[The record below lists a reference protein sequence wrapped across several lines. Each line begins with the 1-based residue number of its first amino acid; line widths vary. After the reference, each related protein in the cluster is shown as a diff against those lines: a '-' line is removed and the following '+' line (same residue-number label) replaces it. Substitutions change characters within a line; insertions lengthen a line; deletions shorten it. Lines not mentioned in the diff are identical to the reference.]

1 VRKLT
6 LSEWGN
12 IAEVISAGAVVVSLL
27 YVGYQ
32 VSENTGEI
40 RAANRQQL
48 VNRSHSASLLMAT
61 NKDLATVLAKATAG
75 EPMDGTERRQLA
87 SAIRAVLYDTQEAFL
102 LNREGRVD
110 EGYWATRGALVSLY
124 LANPA
129 SRSAYDEMKSRG
141 LLLGD
146 FTAWVDGIIGAVQR
160 QDISNE

>member
-12 IAEVISAGAVVVSLL
+12 IAEVISAVAVVVSLL

-32 VSENTGEI
+32 VSENTGEM

-61 NKDLATVLAKATAG
+61 NKDLAAVLAKATAG
-75 EPMDGTERRQLA
+75 EPMDATERRQLT

-124 LANPA
+124 LANA
-129 SRSAYDEMKSRG
+129 AARSAYEEMESRG

-146 FTAWVDGIIGAVQR
+146 FTVWVDGIIGLEQ
-160 QDISNE
+160 Q

>member
-1 VRKLT
+1 MRQLT

-12 IAEVISAGAVVVSLL
+12 IAEVISAVAVVVSLL

-32 VSENTGEI
+32 VSENTSEV

-61 NKDLATVLAKATAG
+61 NKDLAAVLAKATAG
-75 EPMDGTERRQLA
+75 EAMDATERRQLA

-124 LANPA
+124 LADPA
-129 SRSAYDEMKSRG
+129 SRNAYAEMKSRG
-141 LLLGD
+141 LLLED
-146 FTAWVDGIIGAVQR
+146 FTAWVDDIIAV
-160 QDISNE
+160 E